1 MPERKMHPAVKSATE
16 LGPIVIF
23 FVVFK
28 FYDTIISI
36 FGAPDKIIAANDPI
50 MAATGAIMV
59 TTLIALA
66 VSYYYERKLPMM
78 PLVTAVIVTIFGGLT
93 LYFDS
98 EIFIKL
104 KPTIIYTLFSLA
116 LTVGLLMGKSF
127 IQTLFGNVWDLDQG
141 GWKKLTIRLILFFL
155 AMALANEVI
164 WRSFSTDIWVNAKVF
179 GFTAATFVFFMLQ
192 VPLITRH
199 SQKVENSQT
208 TD

>member
-1 MPERKMHPAVKSATE
+1 MSERKMHPVVKSATE
-16 LGPIVIF
+16 LGPIILF
-23 FVVFK
+23 FAVYK
-28 FYDTIISI
+28 FY
-36 FGAPDKIIAANDPI
+36 GI
-50 MAATGAIMV
+50 MEATGTIMV
-59 TTLIALA
+59 TTLIALV

-98 EIFIKL
+98 EMFIKL
-104 KPTIIYTLFSLA
+104 KPTIIYALFSLA
-116 LTVGLLMGKSF
+116 LGVGLMLGKSF
-127 IQTLFGNVWDLDQG
+127 IQTLFGNVWNLDQN

-155 AMALANEVI
+155 AMAVANEVI

-199 SQKVENSQT
+199 SQKAEEQGSAT
-208 TD
+208 E